1 MAGPARGGIT
11 REPLNPFW
19 SREEKSYNIYVSLQ
33 SYATKEKRKKINSKN
48 LPTILN
54 KSSDDDDDDDQRR
67 KIILLF
73 HVG

>member
-1 MAGPARGGIT
+1 MDGWAGKGGNYAWTFESILVKGGKILQYICIPAVIRH
-11 REPLNPFW
+11 E
-19 SREEKSYNIYVSLQ
+19 
-33 SYATKEKRKKINSKN
+33 RKKINSKN

-54 KSSDDDDDDDQRR
+54 KSSDDDDDDDDQRR